1 MLLTLFK
8 EVLVNDSDLNIDLL
22 AIIANNIYD
31 KDSFHKDILYKYLE
45 HLNLKEDN
53 IDYIKS
59 QKFNIRTYSEE
70 YFINKL
76 SMNYKKYLYLILNY
90 FLQTSN
96 KKYGQSYLE
105 KVLDKIEFQEELKD
119 FFRKGIEKIISNKIT
134 YKELEELKRNLLYKG
149 SILIPNVQNKKNTFD
164 SLIEKLAFSSGN
176 NQYGIICENITK
188 KRVINIFVNGF
199 GNDNLIKRD
208 FKKWI
213 NHKDFF
219 CNEDIYF
226 FNWASGKDFI
236 GHLEELLSNKDF
248 KLYKFIPNLI
258 NKKISIA
265 MIPIQILSEWKNSKK
280 NSEIYSYELFNF
292 IKEEIEKNKD
302 VKINLYG
309 HSLGA
314 NLIKSVL
321 LNLSIYDIKI
331 NNVYLLAGAT
341 KNCHYEWESISN
353 ICSNIYNFYSY
364 NDDILRF
371 LYKPIEREEPIGL
384 NYIQNICYS
393 NDKIINF
400 DVTNIVNGHSEYFD
414 KLPYILSK
422 TIFRNM

>member
-8 EVLVNDSDLNIDLL
+8 EVIINDSDLNIDLL

-90 FLQTSN
+90 FLQTSS
-96 KKYGQSYLE
+96 KKYAHSYLE

-309 HSLGA
+309 HSLGT
-314 NLIKSVL
+314 NLIKNIL
-321 LNLSIYDIKI
+321 LKLSIYDIKI
-331 NNVYLLAGAT
+331 NNVYLFAGAT

-371 LYKPIEREEPIGL
+371 LYKTIELEEPIGL
-384 NYIQNICYS
+384 NEIQNISYS
-393 NDKIINF
+393 DKIINF
-400 DVTNIVNGHSEYFD
+400 DVTNIVNGHSAYFD
-414 KLPYILSK
+414 NLPYILSK
-422 TIFRNM
+422 TIFRNI

>member
-90 FLQTSN
+90 FLQTSS
-96 KKYGQSYLE
+96 KKYAQSYLE

-309 HSLGA
+309 HSLGT
-314 NLIKSVL
+314 NLIKNIL
-321 LNLSIYDIKI
+321 LKLSIYDIKI
-331 NNVYLLAGAT
+331 NNDYLFAGAT

-371 LYKPIEREEPIGL
+371 LYKPIELEEPIGL
-384 NYIQNICYS
+384 NEIQNISYS
-393 NDKIINF
+393 DKIINF
-400 DVTNIVNGHSEYFD
+400 DVTNIVNGHSAYFD
-414 KLPYILSK
+414 NLPYILSK
-422 TIFRNM
+422 TIFRNI

>member
-8 EVLVNDSDLNIDLL
+8 EVLVNDSELNIDLL

-90 FLQTSN
+90 FLQTSS
-96 KKYGQSYLE
+96 KKYAQSYLE

-265 MIPIQILSEWKNSKK
+265 MIPIQIISEWKNSKK

-302 VKINLYG
+302 IKINLYG
-309 HSLGA
+309 HSLGT
-314 NLIKSVL
+314 NLIKNIL
-321 LNLSIYDIKI
+321 LKLSIYDIKI
-331 NNVYLLAGAT
+331 NNVYLFAGAT

-371 LYKPIEREEPIGL
+371 LYKPIELEEPIGL
-384 NYIQNICYS
+384 NEIQNISYS
-393 NDKIINF
+393 DKIINF
-400 DVTNIVNGHSEYFD
+400 DVTNIVNGHSAYFD
-414 KLPYILSK
+414 NLPYILSK
-422 TIFRNM
+422 TIFRNI

>member
-45 HLNLKEDN
+45 HLNLKEEN
-53 IDYIKS
+53 IEYIKS

-90 FLQTSN
+90 FLQTSS
-96 KKYGQSYLE
+96 KKYAHSYLE

-331 NNVYLLAGAT
+331 NNVYLFAGAT

-371 LYKPIEREEPIGL
+371 LYKTIELEEPIGL
-384 NYIQNICYS
+384 NEIQNISYS
-393 NDKIINF
+393 DKIINF
-400 DVTNIVNGHSEYFD
+400 DVTNIVNGHSAYFD
-414 KLPYILSK
+414 NLPYILSK
-422 TIFRNM
+422 TIFRNI

>member
-90 FLQTSN
+90 FLQTSS
-96 KKYGQSYLE
+96 KKYAHSYLE

-265 MIPIQILSEWKNSKK
+265 MIPIQIVSEWKNSKK

-309 HSLGA
+309 HSLGT
-314 NLIKSVL
+314 NLIKNIL
-321 LNLSIYDIKI
+321 LKLSIYDIKI
-331 NNVYLLAGAT
+331 NNDYLFAGAT

-371 LYKPIEREEPIGL
+371 LYKPIELEEPIGL
-384 NYIQNICYS
+384 NEIQNISYS
-393 NDKIINF
+393 DKIINF
-400 DVTNIVNGHSEYFD
+400 DVTNIVNGHSAYFD
-414 KLPYILSK
+414 NLPYILSK
-422 TIFRNM
+422 TIFRNI

>member
-45 HLNLKEDN
+45 HLNLKEEN
-53 IDYIKS
+53 IEYIKS
-59 QKFNIRTYSEE
+59 QKFNIRTYCEE

-76 SMNYKKYLYLILNY
+76 SINYKKYLYLILNY
-90 FLQTSN
+90 FLQTSS
-96 KKYGQSYLE
+96 KKYAHSYLE

-236 GHLEELLSNKDF
+236 GNLEELF
-248 KLYKFIPNLI
+248 MPY
-258 NKKISIA
+258 
-265 MIPIQILSEWKNSKK
+265 
-280 NSEIYSYELFNF
+280 
-292 IKEEIEKNKD
+292 
-302 VKINLYG
+302 YG
-309 HSLGA
+309 G
-314 NLIKSVL
+314 
-321 LNLSIYDIKI
+321 
-331 NNVYLLAGAT
+331 
-341 KNCHYEWESISN
+341 
-353 ICSNIYNFYSY
+353 
-364 NDDILRF
+364 
-371 LYKPIEREEPIGL
+371 
-384 NYIQNICYS
+384 
-393 NDKIINF
+393 
-400 DVTNIVNGHSEYFD
+400 
-414 KLPYILSK
+414 
-422 TIFRNM
+422 

>member
-90 FLQTSN
+90 FLQTSS
-96 KKYGQSYLE
+96 KKYAHSYLE

-309 HSLGA
+309 HSLGT
-314 NLIKSVL
+314 NLIKNIL
-321 LNLSIYDIKI
+321 LKLSIYDIKI
-331 NNVYLLAGAT
+331 NNVYLFAGAT

-371 LYKPIEREEPIGL
+371 LYKTIELEEPIGL
-384 NYIQNICYS
+384 NEIQNISYS
-393 NDKIINF
+393 DKIINF
-400 DVTNIVNGHSEYFD
+400 DVTNIVNGHSAYFD
-414 KLPYILSK
+414 NLPYILSK
-422 TIFRNM
+422 TIFRNI

>member
-8 EVLVNDSDLNIDLL
+8 EVLVNDSELNIDLL

-90 FLQTSN
+90 FLQTSS
-96 KKYGQSYLE
+96 KKYAHSYLE

-309 HSLGA
+309 HSLGT
-314 NLIKSVL
+314 NLIKNIL
-321 LNLSIYDIKI
+321 LKLSIYDIKI
-331 NNVYLLAGAT
+331 NNDYLFAGAT

-371 LYKPIEREEPIGL
+371 LYKPIELEEPIGL
-384 NYIQNICYS
+384 NEIQNISYS
-393 NDKIINF
+393 DKIINF
-400 DVTNIVNGHSEYFD
+400 DVTNIVNGHSAYFD
-414 KLPYILSK
+414 NLPYILSK
-422 TIFRNM
+422 TIFRNI

>member
-90 FLQTSN
+90 FLQTSS
-96 KKYGQSYLE
+96 KKYAHSYLE

-309 HSLGA
+309 HSLGT
-314 NLIKSVL
+314 NLIKNIL
-321 LNLSIYDIKI
+321 LKLSIYDIKI
-331 NNVYLLAGAT
+331 NNVYLFAGAT

-371 LYKPIEREEPIGL
+371 LYKPIELEEPIGL
-384 NYIQNICYS
+384 NEIQNISYS
-393 NDKIINF
+393 DKIINF
-400 DVTNIVNGHSEYFD
+400 DVTNIVNGHSAYFD
-414 KLPYILSK
+414 NLPYILSK
-422 TIFRNM
+422 TIFRNI

>member
-90 FLQTSN
+90 FLQTSS
-96 KKYGQSYLE
+96 KKYAHSYLE

-265 MIPIQILSEWKNSKK
+265 MIPIQIISEWKNSKK

-309 HSLGA
+309 HSLGT
-314 NLIKSVL
+314 NLIKNIL
-321 LNLSIYDIKI
+321 LKLSIYDIKI
-331 NNVYLLAGAT
+331 NNVYLFAGAT

-371 LYKPIEREEPIGL
+371 LYKPIELEEPIGL
-384 NYIQNICYS
+384 NEIQNISYS
-393 NDKIINF
+393 DKIINF
-400 DVTNIVNGHSEYFD
+400 DVTNIVNGHSAYFD
-414 KLPYILSK
+414 NLPYILSK
-422 TIFRNM
+422 TIFRNI